1 MDNFQNLIFSPN
13 RYQSIAFS
21 ATAFFDILVHAL
33 MAAGALW
40 KSVMTVL
47 VLLPVLVT
55 LSWYLIG
62 SMGADGAALALAI
75 SMSVAALVASVLT
88 YRQFG
93 YLVRLSTVTRVIV
106 ATGVV
111 GLASTYIPADGIALV
126 VKLTVLLGLYLV
138 ILALL
143 REIGR
148 DDLRPFAV
156 WAK

>member
-1 MDNFQNLIFSPN
+1 MRALGHSP
-13 RYQSIAFS
+13 AC
-21 ATAFFDILVHAL
+21 
-33 MAAGALW
+33 AAAAAASALW
-40 KSVMTVL
+40 KSVTIVL
-47 VLLPVLVT
+47 VLLPLLIT
-55 LSWYLIG
+55 LSWFLIG

-93 YLVRLSTVTRVIV
+93 FLVRLSTVTRVIV
-106 ATGVV
+106 ATAVV
-111 GLASTYIPADGIALV
+111 GLVSMNVPADGIALV
-126 VKLTVLLGLYLV
+126 VKLTVLLGLYLAV
-138 ILALL
+138 LVLL